1 MSTVIEAE
9 NASGA
14 AESEGGPQ
22 ERRRTPEQPRLRTLP
37 PVSWVFAALPI
48 VMTIGGGYAAHDF
61 LHHSFSKAPELNG
74 LIGSVFLIGLIA
86 LITRLFSI
94 AKESKS
100 FDWQL
105 GQLKGV
111 ERRALPPKL
120 MRTEVYQLFE
130 RLRAHGL
137 KAGAHLP
144 AEAIEAEV
152 EGLEHV
158 IERRYELGQFLVGAL
173 VALGLLGTFIGLLE
187 TLIATADLIGSIA
200 DSDGGGDIE
209 EQFKGIVRGLKPP
222 LEAMGTAFSASMFG
236 LVGSIMLGLELV
248 TIRSAATRLIEG
260 VRTGLLRAV
269 SVEAHRPAVSAE
281 EEAAAPKVSEE
292 ALASFVDFV
301 RRHEERSR
309 TLLNSVAETAAK
321 GLPLMQAMGEQL
333 EAVESRLAEAEGA
346 ARAADG
352 RLADLAGEM
361 KAMAMV
367 LARQGGEMAVVSE
380 RLAAQAHHAAALDRL
395 AGQFEGLSAAVRSD
409 QGALG
414 ELGGAVRGLQ
424 AALLE
429 QSSAQS
435 GLAAEQLAT
444 LRAISTLNERA
455 LRGNAESQVALSK
468 VAAGVGVLAERVQT
482 IEKRD
487 LRGS

>member
-1 MSTVIEAE
+1 
-9 NASGA
+9 
-14 AESEGGPQ
+14 
-22 ERRRTPEQPRLRTLP
+22 
-37 PVSWVFAALPI
+37 
-48 VMTIGGGYAAHDF
+48 
-61 LHHSFSKAPELNG
+61 
-74 LIGSVFLIGLIA
+74 
-86 LITRLFSI
+86 
-94 AKESKS
+94 
-100 FDWQL
+100 
-105 GQLKGV
+105 
-111 ERRALPPKL
+111 
-120 MRTEVYQLFE
+120 
-130 RLRAHGL
+130 
-137 KAGAHLP
+137 
-144 AEAIEAEV
+144 
-152 EGLEHV
+152 
-158 IERRYELGQFLVGAL
+158 

-200 DSDGGGDIE
+200 DGDGGGDIE

-333 EAVESRLAEAEGA
+333 EAVESRLAAAEGA

-367 LARQGGEMAVVSE
+367 LAKQGGEMAVVSE

-444 LRAISTLNERA
+444 LRAISALNERA

-487 LRGS
+487 PRGS